1 MDHGFSPCY
10 SLTRRV
16 TFLQLSDQWDDENT
30 NNNNDNNNDP
40 SITSFDD
47 ATKGM
52 IAEAEAKELEAMGGY
67 DDIVPGVSFYLLVL
81 YCY

>member
-1 MDHGFSPCY
+1 MIHP
-10 SLTRRV
+10 LLPLMMR
-16 TFLQLSDQWDDENT
+16 Q
-30 NNNNDNNNDP
+30 
-40 SITSFDD
+40 
-47 ATKGM
+47 KGM